1 MLTRLRK
8 AQTTAEYAIMI
19 ALVIAAVLAM
29 QTYVKRGLQ
38 AKMKDATD
46 ALTEVSGDVT
56 GEGVQLGQTWQ
67 YEPYYL
73 SSSSQQQGTSTKTE
87 DVARGGRISR
97 TSQQQIKRT
106 SRQTSLYK

>member
-1 MLTRLRK
+1 MRK
-8 AQTTAEYAIMI
+8 RAQSTAEYAILVGLI
-19 ALVIAAVLAM
+19 IGALIAM

-87 DVARGGRISR
+87 DVSKGGRISR
-97 TSQQQIKRT
+97 TSQQQIRRT